1 MKNILARLSLG
12 LIVVA
17 TPFFLIMTAVRVL
30 IAPWYPQV
38 EYRMPY
44 FPVDSY
50 GFTLADRLKWSAP
63 SIEYLTNNA
72 ELSFLGDLQLQ
83 DGTPLYNDRELSH
96 MLDVKKL
103 VKSMILAW
111 EILAAAF
118 VVILILAWRGLWMPQ
133 LGGALENG
141 GKFTITLILCI
152 LALVAVSFDW
162 LFTMFHRIFFTGD
175 TWIFLYSDTLIRL
188 FPIPFWRDAF
198 ILMGVFTISAAV
210 LLIIFG
216 GRAARA
222 RQQSQSM

>member
-1 MKNILARLSLG
+1 MKDILARLGLG
-12 LIVVA
+12 LITFA
-17 TPFFLIMTAVRVL
+17 TPFFLIMTAVRIL

-44 FPVDSY
+44 FPVDTY
-50 GFTLADRLKWSAP
+50 GFSLEDRLKWAAP
-63 SIEYLTNNA
+63 SIDYLTNNA
-72 ELSFLGDLQLQ
+72 DLSFLGDLKLE
-83 DGTPLYNDRELSH
+83 DGTPLYNERELSH

-103 VKSMILAW
+103 VKSMDVAWDILAV
-111 EILAAAF
+111 AF
-118 VVILILAWRGLWMPQ
+118 VGVFVLAWTRRWLPQ

-152 LALVAVSFDW
+152 LAMVAVSFDW

-198 ILMGVFTISAAV
+198 ILMGIFTIGVAV
-210 LLIIFG
+210 LLIVFG
-216 GRAARA
+216 GRTSRA
-222 RQQSQSM
+222 RNP